1 METLESSQLSRQRF
15 KTKYISAKDSRD
27 CDTKLDTIG
36 FDSIVYSSA
45 RHNKLGLVKK
55 RCRGWK
61 GDAFGGFWASLI
73 ENTEHYPT
81 FKNGENYLRKIKI
94 PRK

>member
-36 FDSIVYSSA
+36 FDSIVYSS
-45 RHNKLGLVKK
+45 
-55 RCRGWK
+55 
-61 GDAFGGFWASLI
+61 S
-73 ENTEHYPT
+73 
-81 FKNGENYLRKIKI
+81 
-94 PRK
+94 